1 MNTQRYCA
9 QCAEARTSAGP
20 CECGLVNDPIPM
32 TPSTRGRIHRLYRAS
47 EARQTQWATAA
58 AQRIADIGLAAY
70 EVELQENLDDL
81 FK

>member
-1 MNTQRYCA
+1 MSDPLYCA

-47 EARQTQWATAA
+47 EARETQWATAA
-58 AQRIADIGLAAY
+58 EQRRAEIGRAAY
-70 EVELQENLDDL
+70 EVELQESLDIL